1 MGIYEVLVEY
11 NFSTAKYKWVS
22 IAIFEYWFLNAVA
35 DPGFPW
41 LGNKPQRK
49 DGFGQ
54 ISQNYKRIKKLG
66 GGLFPYL
73 PSQSLICLPKSKN
86 VKIKIEIKKKKIV
99 KWYCEH

>member
-54 ISQNYKRIKKLG
+54 ISQNYKRMKNGAG
-66 GGLFPYL
+66 GGGHFPYL
-73 PSQSLICLPKSKN
+73 PSQIHKCQD
-86 VKIKIEIKKKKIV
+86 
-99 KWYCEH
+99 